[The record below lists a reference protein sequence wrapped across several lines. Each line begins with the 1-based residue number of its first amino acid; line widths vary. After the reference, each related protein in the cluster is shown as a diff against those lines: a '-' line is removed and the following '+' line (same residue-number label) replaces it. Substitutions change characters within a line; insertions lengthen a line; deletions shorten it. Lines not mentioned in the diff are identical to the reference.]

1 MPPRDCH
8 MSNLRIEF
16 IDNDD
21 GPDLVEVR
29 RVGDMN
35 TVIYK
40 VSEKLGFLE
49 EHFPLELAAYQKTGA
64 TEIRAKGTPLT
75 DIKGLG
81 KRRAS
86 TLEKQDVKTVE
97 QLAELSD
104 ASINSLG
111 AGMVDLRKK
120 ARDHI
125 ADAAGIEPVR
135 TVG

>member
-1 MPPRDCH
+1 

>member
-1 MPPRDCH
+1 

-29 RVGDMN
+29 RVGDAN

-40 VSEKLGFLE
+40 VSEKLDWLE

-86 TLEKQDVKTVE
+86 TLEKQDVKTVD
-97 QLAELSD
+97 QLADVSD
-104 ASINSLG
+104 AAINSLG

-125 ADAAGIEPVR
+125 AGAAGIEPVR

>member
-1 MPPRDCH
+1 

-16 IDNDD
+16 LQNDG
-21 GPDLVEVR
+21 GPDLVEIR

-40 VSEKLGFLE
+40 VSEKAEYLE

-120 ARDHI
+120 ARDHMAGI
-125 ADAAGIEPVR
+125 AGIEPIR

>member
-1 MPPRDCH
+1 

-29 RVGDMN
+29 RVGDSN

-40 VSEKLGFLE
+40 VSERLDWLE

-120 ARDHI
+120 ARDHM
-125 ADAAGIEPVR
+125 AGAAGIEPVR

>member
-1 MPPRDCH
+1 

-29 RVGDMN
+29 RVGDSN

-40 VSEKLGFLE
+40 VSERLDWLE

-125 ADAAGIEPVR
+125 AEAAGIEPVR

>member
-1 MPPRDCH
+1 

-16 IDNDD
+16 IDNDG
-21 GPDLVEVR
+21 GPDLVEIR

-40 VSEKLGFLE
+40 VSEKVDYLE

-64 TEIRAKGTPLT
+64 TQIRAKGTPLT
-75 DIKGLG
+75 DIRGLG

-104 ASINSLG
+104 ASATALG
-111 AGMVDLRKK
+111 AGMTDLRKK
-120 ARDHI
+120 ARDHL
-125 ADAAGIEPVR
+125 ADAAGIEPLR

>member
-1 MPPRDCH
+1 M
-8 MSNLRIEF
+8 RIEF
-16 IDNDD
+16 IDNDG
-21 GPDLVEVR
+21 GPPLVEIR

-40 VSEKLGFLE
+40 VSEKTAYLE
-49 EHFPLELAAYQKTGA
+49 IDGM
-64 TEIRAKGTPLT
+64 
-75 DIKGLG
+75 G

-86 TLEKQDVKTVE
+86 SLEKQDVKTIE

-120 ARDHI
+120 ARDHL
-125 ADAAGIEPVR
+125 ASAAGIEPVR

>member
-1 MPPRDCH
+1 

-40 VSEKLGFLE
+40 VSEKLSFLE

-125 ADAAGIEPVR
+125 AEAAGIEPVR

>member
-1 MPPRDCH
+1 

-64 TEIRAKGTPLT
+64 TEIRAKGTPRT

-111 AGMVDLRKK
+111 AGMGDLRKK

-125 ADAAGIEPVR
+125 AEAAGIEPVR

>member
-1 MPPRDCH
+1 

-29 RVGDMN
+29 RVGDSN

-40 VSEKLGFLE
+40 VSERLDWLE

-125 ADAAGIEPVR
+125 AGAAGIEPVR

>member
-1 MPPRDCH
+1 

-40 VSEKLGFLE
+40 VSEKLSFLE

-125 ADAAGIEPVR
+125 AGAAGIEPVR

>member
-1 MPPRDCH
+1 

-40 VSEKLGFLE
+40 VSEKLSFLE

-64 TEIRAKGTPLT
+64 TEIRAKGTPLG

-81 KRRAS
+81 KRRVA

-125 ADAAGIEPVR
+125 AEAAGIEPVR

>member
-1 MPPRDCH
+1 

-40 VSEKLGFLE
+40 VSEKLDWLE

-120 ARDHI
+120 ARDHM
-125 ADAAGIEPVR
+125 AGAAGIEPVR

>member
-1 MPPRDCH
+1 

-81 KRRAS
+81 KRRAA

-125 ADAAGIEPVR
+125 AGAAGIEPVR
-135 TVG
+135 PVG

>member
-1 MPPRDCH
+1 

-40 VSEKLGFLE
+40 VSEKLSFLE

-86 TLEKQDVKTVE
+86 TLEKQDVKTVD

-125 ADAAGIEPVR
+125 AEAAGIEPVR

>member
-1 MPPRDCH
+1 

-125 ADAAGIEPVR
+125 AGAAGIEPVR

>member
-1 MPPRDCH
+1 

-64 TEIRAKGTPLT
+64 TQIRGTGTPLG
-75 DIKGLG
+75 DITGLG

>member
-1 MPPRDCH
+1 
-8 MSNLRIEF
+8 MSNLRSEF

-64 TEIRAKGTPLT
+64 TQIRAKGTPLT

-125 ADAAGIEPVR
+125 AGAAGIEPIR

>member
-1 MPPRDCH
+1 

-16 IDNDD
+16 IDNDG
-21 GPDLVEVR
+21 GPDLVEIR

-40 VSEKLGFLE
+40 ISEKVDYLE

-64 TEIRAKGTPLT
+64 TQIRAKGTPL
-75 DIKGLG
+75 
-81 KRRAS
+81 
-86 TLEKQDVKTVE
+86 EKQDVRTVE

-104 ASINSLG
+104 ASATALG
-111 AGMVDLRKK
+111 AGMTDLRKK
-120 ARDHI
+120 ARDHL
-125 ADAAGIEPVR
+125 ADAAGIEPLR

>member
-1 MPPRDCH
+1 

-125 ADAAGIEPVR
+125 AGAAGIEPIR

>member
-1 MPPRDCH
+1 

-29 RVGDMN
+29 RVGDLN

-120 ARDHI
+120 ARDHM
-125 ADAAGIEPVR
+125 AGAAGIEPVR

>member
-1 MPPRDCH
+1 

-64 TEIRAKGTPLT
+64 TQIRAKGTPLT

-125 ADAAGIEPVR
+125 AGAAGIEPVR

>member
-1 MPPRDCH
+1 

-16 IDNDD
+16 IDNDG
-21 GPDLVEVR
+21 GPDLVEIR
-29 RVGDMN
+29 RVGDTN
-35 TVIYK
+35 TVINK
-40 VSEKLGFLE
+40 VSEKLDWLE

-125 ADAAGIEPVR
+125 AGAAGIEPIR

>member
-1 MPPRDCH
+1 
-8 MSNLRIEF
+8 
-16 IDNDD
+16 
-21 GPDLVEVR
+21 VEVR

>member
-1 MPPRDCH
+1 

-29 RVGDMN
+29 RVGDAN

-40 VSEKLGFLE
+40 VSEKLDWLE
-49 EHFPLELAAYQKTGA
+49 GHFPLELAAYQKTGA

-120 ARDHI
+120 ARDHM
-125 ADAAGIEPVR
+125 AGAAGIEPVR

>member
-1 MPPRDCH
+1 

-29 RVGDMN
+29 RVGDAN

-40 VSEKLGFLE
+40 VSEKLDWLE

-81 KRRAS
+81 KRRAAP
-86 TLEKQDVKTVE
+86 LEKQDVKTVE

-120 ARDHI
+120 ARDHM
-125 ADAAGIEPVR
+125 AGAAGIEPVR

>member
-1 MPPRDCH
+1 

-40 VSEKLGFLE
+40 VSEKLSFLE

-81 KRRAS
+81 KRRVA

-125 ADAAGIEPVR
+125 AEAAGIEPVR

>member
-1 MPPRDCH
+1 

-16 IDNDD
+16 IDNDG
-21 GPDLVEVR
+21 GPDLVEIR
-29 RVGDMN
+29 RVGDLN

-40 VSEKLGFLE
+40 VSEKADYLE

-64 TEIRAKGTPLT
+64 TQIRAKGTPLT
-75 DIKGLG
+75 AIKGLG

-104 ASINSLG
+104 ASATALG
-111 AGMVDLRKK
+111 AGMADLRKK
-120 ARDHI
+120 ARDHL

>member
-1 MPPRDCH
+1 

-29 RVGDMN
+29 RVGDAN

-40 VSEKLGFLE
+40 VSEKLDWLE

-64 TEIRAKGTPLT
+64 TEIRAKGPPLT

-81 KRRAS
+81 TRRAS

-125 ADAAGIEPVR
+125 AEAAGIEPVR

>member
-1 MPPRDCH
+1 

-40 VSEKLGFLE
+40 VSEKLSFLE

-120 ARDHI
+120 AREHI
-125 ADAAGIEPVR
+125 AEAAGIEPVR

>member
-1 MPPRDCH
+1 

-29 RVGDMN
+29 RVGDAN

-40 VSEKLGFLE
+40 VSEKLDWLE

-120 ARDHI
+120 ARDHM
-125 ADAAGIEPVR
+125 AGAAGIEPVR

>member
-1 MPPRDCH
+1 

-125 ADAAGIEPVR
+125 AEAAGIEPVR

>member
-1 MPPRDCH
+1 

-111 AGMVDLRKK
+111 AGMIDLRKK

-125 ADAAGIEPVR
+125 AGAAGIEPVR

>member
-1 MPPRDCH
+1 

-40 VSEKLGFLE
+40 VSEKLSFLE

-64 TEIRAKGTPLT
+64 TEIRAKGTPLG

-81 KRRAS
+81 KRRVA

-111 AGMVDLRKK
+111 AGMVGLRKK

-125 ADAAGIEPVR
+125 AEAAGIEPVR

>member
-1 MPPRDCH
+1 

-49 EHFPLELAAYQKTGA
+49 EHFPLELAAYQKTGDKRA
-64 TEIRAKGTPLT
+64 LDTLIRSNIRLAHKVQRRISDEALTSTTSSPL
-75 DIKGLG
+75 
-81 KRRAS
+81 RSRAS
-86 TLEKQDVKTVE
+86 SSRQ
-97 QLAELSD
+97 
-104 ASINSLG
+104 ASSTP
-111 AGMVDLRKK
+111 AK
-120 ARDHI
+120 
-125 ADAAGIEPVR
+125 VR
-135 TVG
+135 RSRPIHASG

>member
-1 MPPRDCH
+1 

-29 RVGDMN
+29 RVGDAN

-40 VSEKLGFLE
+40 GSEKLGFLE

-81 KRRAS
+81 KRRGA

-120 ARDHI
+120 ARDHMAGI
-125 ADAAGIEPVR
+125 AGIEPIR

>member
-1 MPPRDCH
+1 

-29 RVGDMN
+29 RVGDAN

-40 VSEKLGFLE
+40 VSEKLDWLE

-125 ADAAGIEPVR
+125 AEAAGIEPVR